1 MSYPATVQE
10 TLTRLGFG
18 HLYEIPGG
26 KLPEKPTY
34 CIFCIDADEGD
45 MWEYGGCNC
54 CGNNG
59 YYDND

>member
-1 MSYPATVQE
+1 MSYPATIQE
-10 TLTRLGFG
+10 TRTRLGFG
-18 HLYEIPGG
+18 YINEGI

-45 MWEYGGCNC
+45 LWEYGGCQC

-59 YYDND
+59 YYRK